1 MLSGSP
7 RFDPYRPASYRV
19 DFVAVSSAEWEDA
32 SVGLVRL
39 EIRFGIE
46 GNTPSP
52 SPSPSAS
59 ASASP

>member
-7 RFDPYRPASYRV
+7 RFDPHRPASYRV
-19 DFVAVSSAEWEDA
+19 DFVAVSAAEWEDA

-39 EIRFGIE
+39 EISFGIE

-52 SPSPSAS
+52 SP
-59 ASASP
+59 